1 MQPTHLKMTANVDFY
16 SKLEN
21 YVLTN
26 YNLGMLNDSVD
37 NFFRDIKQNRE
48 VICKLCNKE
57 NISLDKL
64 SQCKTILTTYIN
76 EILTLKS
83 KMTFG
88 KQSYSCKV
96 GFCWSDTI
104 CNKEWK
110 SYNIYFEIYN
120 CLYNLAVVY
129 YFLGNHFGI
138 TAKDDK
144 NILKESVLSYKHALY
159 IFDRLRHEAYSA
171 ISSRELPYDLYPSHL
186 SYCCKLCIIFGQ
198 IQIIRVAQ
206 FTSKKE
212 YRLQA
217 KLFLGISETLKKALP
232 LSNMKPTSKGGKQ
245 EFRNYLSNRIQYYR
259 GLMYQKLR
267 EGVQQKFEDKGQG
280 YGEALVFQGK
290 FVKKLM
296 VCEKTIQQCGK
307 YVDLKEFREK
317 LRAEKELGQ
326 KMLDLNNRIYHQS
339 TNEDKNFKI
348 EEKILLNP
356 LLPDDLFIG
365 KNKDKAKENGENLCP
380 ELDMLIPE
388 KTKEMIERYK
398 KRMADFLQQNISQY
412 ETEKSVNSY
421 LQNLHLPSHLTK
433 RRTGETLSQGS
444 INLPEQLWEKIHQ
457 VQQLGGTLALN
468 EIMQN
473 IKNKYNYLVT
483 NLENTLNSFK
493 NEEND
498 DNMNRQK
505 YGSKWIRKSSNVLN
519 AKFIQAIQNHL
530 QNLRKTTIYDQKQ
543 NDEICNN
550 AKYFEKISCSKAK
563 LTNDIPGRVIGKK
576 PENNKELK
584 LHEEILNLYDL
595 SDKTNDIITP
605 IYDQLNDDSAVLSM
619 FIEVLEKTTTEQAIF
634 EKNKEEYERKFN
646 ELKEI
651 SEQILNQKKV
661 ITELAAKYVPE
672 VMKSKEK
679 NVGDEAMEY
688 FKELDKYASLYMN
701 IYGKCKKGEDY
712 YNNLQYKVDEILAAS
727 NQWMIRRNE
736 EKNAL
741 ISTIMKERGIG
752 GAYSGQSSQYQD
764 SSAFLNP
771 KENMYTNFNVNSSGR
786 NVGGYRGE
794 Y

>member
-1 MQPTHLKMTANVDFY
+1 MQPTHLKKTAKIDFY

-26 YNLGMLNDSVD
+26 YSMGALSESVE

-48 VICKLCNKE
+48 VICN
-57 NISLDKL
+57 L
-64 SQCKTILTTYIN
+64 SKNNSSEEVFKKHRLILTTYLN
-76 EILTLKS
+76 EILALKS

-88 KQSYSCKV
+88 KQSYSCKI

-120 CLYNLAVVY
+120 CLYNLGVIY
-129 YFLGNHFGI
+129 YCLGNYLGN

-144 NILKESVLSYKHALY
+144 NLLKESVINYKHALY

-171 ISSRELPYDLYPSHL
+171 ISTKELPYDLYPSHL
-186 SYCCKLCIIFGQ
+186 SYCSKLCIIFGQ
-198 IQIIRVAQ
+198 IQIIKVAQ

-212 YRLQA
+212 FRLQA
-217 KLFLGISETLKKALP
+217 KLFKGISETLKRAVE
-232 LSNMKPTSKGGKQ
+232 LSNTKPTNKGGKP
-245 EFRNYLSNRIQYYR
+245 EFRAFLSNRVQYYR
-259 GLMYQKLR
+259 GMMYMKLR
-267 EGVQQKFEDKGQG
+267 DGAQKKFDDTGLG

-290 FVKKLM
+290 YVNKLLT
-296 VCEKTIQQCGK
+296 CEKTIQECGK
-307 YVDLKEFREK
+307 YVDIKEFHEK
-317 LRAEKELGQ
+317 LKAERELGQ
-326 KMLDLNNRIYHQS
+326 KMLDLNNRIYHQA
-339 TNEDKNFKI
+339 TMEDKNFKL

-365 KNKDKAKENGENLCP
+365 KNKDKAKENGENMCP

-388 KTKEMIERYK
+388 KTKEMIDRYK
-398 KRMADFLQQNISQY
+398 KRMGDFLQQNISQY
-412 ETEKSVNSY
+412 ETEKSVNDY
-421 LQNLHLPSHLTK
+421 LQNLHLPAHLTK
-433 RRTGETLSQGS
+433 RRTGESLNKGS
-444 INLPEQLWEKIHQ
+444 IIFPEQLWEKISQ
-457 VQQLGGTLALN
+457 VQQLGGTMALN

-473 IKNKYNYLVT
+473 IKNKYNYLVS

-505 YGSKWIRKSSNVLN
+505 FGTKWIRKSSNVLN
-519 AKFIQAIQNHL
+519 VKYIQAIQNHL
-530 QNLRKTTIYDQKQ
+530 KNLQRTSMYDQKQ

-550 AKYFEKISCSKAK
+550 AKYFEKISCTKAK
-563 LTNDIPGRVIGKK
+563 LTDDIPGSKVGKK
-576 PENNKELK
+576 PQNNDESK

-595 SDKTNDIITP
+595 SDKTSDIISP

-634 EKNKEEYERKFN
+634 DKNKEEYEKKFK

-661 ITELAAKYVPE
+661 ITELASKVVPE
-672 VMKSKEK
+672 MMKKQDEK
-679 NVGDEAMEY
+679 FGDEAMEY
-688 FKELDKYASLYMN
+688 FKELDKYANLYMN
-701 IYGKCKKGEDY
+701 IYGKCKKGEEY
-712 YNNLQYKVDEILAAS
+712 YNNLQYKVDEVLAAS

-741 ISTIMKERGIG
+741 ISTITKGNGGG

-771 KENMYTNFNVNSSGR
+771 SENMYTNFNVSSSGR
-786 NVGGYRGE
+786 NTGSYRGGGF
-794 Y
+794 